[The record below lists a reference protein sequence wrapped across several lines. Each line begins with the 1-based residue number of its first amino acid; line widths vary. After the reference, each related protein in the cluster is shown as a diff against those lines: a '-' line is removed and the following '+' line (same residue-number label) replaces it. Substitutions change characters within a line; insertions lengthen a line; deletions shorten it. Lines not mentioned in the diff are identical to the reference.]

1 MTTKFIFITGG
12 VTSSLGKG
20 IATSSLGALLQS
32 HGYSVRLRKLDPYL
46 NIDPGTMSPYQHGE
60 VFVTS
65 DGMESDLDLGN
76 YERFT
81 GLRMFSSDY
90 VTTGKIYSSVLSKE
104 RKGDYLGAT
113 VQVIPH
119 ITDEIKN
126 FITSHTD
133 SIDFVLCE
141 IGGTVG
147 DIESLPYL
155 EAIRQLRHDFGV
167 ERTMFIH
174 LTLLP
179 FIKGANELKTKPTQ
193 HSVKELLSVGIQ
205 PDVLLCRS
213 DRPITEDIRKKLS
226 LFCNVKV
233 DHVINGLDVDN
244 IYKIPLM
251 LHRDGFDERILSHF
265 KMTGHSTANL
275 NHWSDL
281 AYKIDHPKGHVRIGI
296 VGKYVQLPDAYKSVI
311 QALHHACFANQIH
324 LNLVLIDSN
333 EHLHSTLLETL
344 DGILVPGGFGER
356 GTQGK
361 LKAIEYARTHNI
373 PFLGICFG
381 MQLTMVEFARN
392 VLGLR
397 NASSTEFGSTSEP
410 IIDLMTKWIQDEQVN
425 HRGKNSDKGGTM
437 RLGSYPCHLKKNSL
451 AQKVYGCETIQER
464 HRHRYEVNISYK
476 DQFESKGLIFSG
488 LSPDGYLPE
497 IVELKE
503 HPFFMACQFHPEF
516 ESTPFKP
523 HSLFVEFVKSSVAHS
538 VNI

>member
-1 MTTKFIFITGG
+1 M
-12 VTSSLGKG
+12 SSLGKG

-32 HGYSVRLRKLDPYL
+32 HGYRVRLRKLDPYL

-81 GLRMFSSDY
+81 GLRMSSHDY
-90 VTTGKIYSSVLSKE
+90 VTTGKIYSSVLLKE

-126 FITSHTD
+126 FITGHTED
-133 SIDFVLCE
+133 IDFVLCE

-155 EAIRQLRHDFGV
+155 EAIRQLRQDLGV

-226 LFCNVKV
+226 LFCNVKA

-244 IYKIPLM
+244 IYKIPVM

-265 KMTGHSTANL
+265 KMSGTSTAKL
-275 NHWSDL
+275 NHWLDL
-281 AYKIDHPKGHVRIGI
+281 AHKIDHPQGHVRIGI
-296 VGKYVQLPDAYKSVI
+296 VGKYSQLPDAYKSVI
-311 QALHHACFANQIH
+311 QALHHACFVNQTH

-333 EHLHSTLLETL
+333 DDHSTLLETL

-356 GTQGK
+356 GIEGK
-361 LKAIEYARTHNI
+361 LTAIEYARTHHI

-381 MQLTMVEFARN
+381 MQLTIIEFARH
-392 VLGLR
+392 VLGLTS
-397 NASSTEFGSTSEP
+397 ASSTEFGPTSEP
-410 IIDLMTKWIQDEQVN
+410 VIDLMTTWVQNGVVN
-425 HRGKNSDKGGTM
+425 HRNENSEMGGTM
-437 RLGSYPCHLKKNSL
+437 RLGAYPCNLKKGSL
-451 AQKVYGCETIQER
+451 AQKVYGCDAILER

-476 DQFESKGLIFSG
+476 DQFESQGLIFSG

-497 IVELKE
+497 IIELND

-523 HSLFVEFVKSSVAHS
+523 HPLFEQFVTASLKHS
-538 VNI
+538 HCDHHSR